1 MSETLKKLQAAFDNA
16 TRQVIFKGNAVE
28 EIQRIALQT
37 IQSLEASYSKQWQQR
52 EAAEDAL
59 AKMRERFDTEHL
71 AHLQAIRE
79 IEALDDK
86 CDAIIAKGNQA
97 RKHAAARANRYKTK
111 YDQLLETLEALLPGA
126 KALLTAR
133 AIPQAEK
140 VKRLAALEKQIAQ
153 QKKRIQEKVEY
164 DPQRY
169 RDVYRPGYGQQCRLL
184 KALLDRKHTLE
195 NQKSY

>member
-1 MSETLKKLQAAFDNA
+1 MRVAAGSLGGGVTPLVAIAVFRQA
-16 TRQVIFKGNAVE
+16 
-28 EIQRIALQT
+28 IAL
-37 IQSLEASYSKQWQQR
+37 EPKH
-52 EAAEDAL
+52 AA
-59 AKMRERFDTEHL
+59 
-71 AHLQAIRE
+71 AHAMLGY
-79 IEALDDK
+79 ALDDK